1 MSRLE
6 CRLRPRAQARKNMRQ
21 AHAAR
26 GISVPDL
33 LADETTHCGT
43 IDATFGHLCGH
54 ACAVR
59 LSLSTSRARALLGT
73 ATLSRRIFRALKVR
87 AASIRGQRRFAVASL
102 SAQQNRLDGQ
112 HTHPRPNSAG
122 GGTRAAGSA
131 GRESHGWKGAWPG
144 GWRDCSRETSTAAA
158 GFSESW
164 EGGRGSTPR

>member
-59 LSLSTSRARALLGT
+59 LSLSTSQARALLGT

-87 AASIRGQRRFAVASL
+87 AASIRGQRAFCRRKSQRTAES
-102 SAQQNRLDGQ
+102 
-112 HTHPRPNSAG
+112 PR
-122 GGTRAAGSA
+122 RAAHPPAPQLCRRRHARGGQRGERVSRMEGGLA
-131 GRESHGWKGAWPG
+131 GRLEGLLAGDFHCSG
-144 GWRDCSRETSTAAA
+144 GLFGEL
-158 GFSESW
+158 
-164 EGGRGSTPR
+164 GRG